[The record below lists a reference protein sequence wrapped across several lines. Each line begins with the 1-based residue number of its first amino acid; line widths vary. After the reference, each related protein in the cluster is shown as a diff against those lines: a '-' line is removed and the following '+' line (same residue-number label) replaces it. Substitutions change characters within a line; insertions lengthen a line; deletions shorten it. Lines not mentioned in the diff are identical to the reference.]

1 VCALPLPPRQR
12 PAAVDRCLSRE
23 QSSYQMPGAAEQ
35 LVSLARLWPLGLACE
50 VSSTM
55 DSTTPKQ
62 SKDTYGHDD
71 CCRSRADIPGRGGRR
86 AARATPRD
94 LDGPAF
100 SRQRAPRGVHDSVR
114 GHDVDLSPVWTRCWE
129 RPSGA
134 CTSTARSV
142 TSWSTREPARSRRG
156 GEAFLLRQNVRR
168 PDNVSVWPACEELC
182 PVLRGGATRP
192 EEISLEV
199 RLHPALTYG
208 MVLAPEQW

>member
-1 VCALPLPPRQR
+1 VYALSLPPRQR

-23 QSSYQMPGAAEQ
+23 QSSYHMPGASEH
-35 LVSLARLWPLGLACE
+35 LVSLARLWPPRLACE

-55 DSTTPKQ
+55 DSTTLKQ
-62 SKDTYGHDD
+62 SKDTYGHGD
-71 CCRSRADIPGRGGRR
+71 CCRPRECIPGRGDRR
-86 AARATPRD
+86 AARATPWD

-114 GHDVDLSPVWTRCWE
+114 GHDVDLSPVWTRCWQ

-142 TSWSTREPARSRRG
+142 TSWSTRELARSRRD

-168 PDNVSVWPACEELC
+168 PDNVSAWPTCEELC
-182 PVLRGGATRP
+182 PVLRGGAIRT
-192 EEISLEV
+192 EELSLEV